1 MNKGTRLVIFT
12 DGMTDAQNSTEEE
25 FGDERLIECCR
36 TIPERID
43 ANGVADRLMKAVAEW
58 SVGTE
63 QFDDATVVVIDVAA

>member
-1 MNKGTRLVIFT
+1 
-12 DGMTDAQNSTEEE
+12 MTDAQNSAEEE

-63 QFDDATVVVIDVAA
+63 QFDDATVVVIDVAS